1 MRLLDCSWGKYDRDG
16 KARRGWSLVI
26 WNRGMAD
33 ARRNQSSRLVDG
45 RGNENAHARIRE
57 GDIDGTEHRGN
68 SDGH

>member
-1 MRLLDCSWGKYDRDG
+1 
-16 KARRGWSLVI
+16 
-26 WNRGMAD
+26 MAD

-45 RGNENAHARIRE
+45 RGSENAHAGIRE